1 MESEKKLLKKI
12 LLKYSKQNIII
23 STKIL
28 FNDNPEL
35 MNKLEIENFFILFNK
50 IYSLFK
56 INNLNLTMN
65 RYWHGQDIKVYRP
78 HLLFGKITKQEQLFN
93 FLNKNRNSLRGDLFR
108 EYSKKYGFTPSRD
121 LFKECCDFFD
131 IPKKNKKYS
140 KEKIVKKL
148 LKKYHANGNKP
159 LQASQISRSNDLP
172 GYITIRRYFNNLKIK
187 NIWEEVLSYEK
198 NKQKKEKL

>member
-1 MESEKKLLKKI
+1 MESEEELLKKI

-28 FNDNPEL
+28 FNDNLEI
-35 MNKLEIENFFILFNK
+35 MEQLEIEDFYILFNK

-56 INNLNLTMN
+56 INNFNLTMES
-65 RYWHGQDIKVYRP
+65 YWHGQDLKVYRP
-78 HLLFGKITKQEQLFN
+78 HLLFGEITKQEQLFN
-93 FLNKNRNSLRGDLFR
+93 FLNENRHSLRGCLFK
-108 EYSKKYGFTPSRD
+108 EYIKKYGFTPSRGS
-121 LFKECCDFFD
+121 FKECCDFFD

-140 KEKIVKKL
+140 KEKIIKKL

-159 LQASQISRSNDLP
+159 LQASEISKSNDLP

-198 NKQKKEKL
+198 NKKIL